1 VFRRD
6 RTKREHESGP
16 PRSPRRRSWA
26 GRILRGA
33 GVAVVLLA
41 ALVLGLLNP
50 PAIAQVL
57 KAQALPRLSASLGR
71 QVDTGA
77 VSVSLL
83 PRPRATIEDVRVAGL
98 PGEPPLLRAQ
108 RVNASLALWPLLR
121 SRGKT
126 VEITSLTLD
135 QPEVALVREPGGQW
149 SFQGLGTGGSGKGGK
164 GRTTIESA
172 TVRGGTLQIIDR
184 ASRPPS
190 RVTVTDIDARAR
202 NLGAP
207 GSEALEVRAAAFS
220 DRQNLR
226 VEAQSREESG
236 AERAWTG
243 QVSLSGASLEA
254 LRQAAPGRLPE
265 IVRGGQLDLRA
276 SFSAVPGG
284 TSRAQGKW
292 SVASLQVGGSPASAR
307 SDFTA
312 SVSSAGQISASLSNL
327 AVSGPGVDLGGE
339 VELAGSPP
347 SVRFALRGDTL
358 DIGALKAAAAAGP
371 EAEASARER
380 RPPSS
385 QGRRSLAKAEAGGT
399 LQMKRVVAGRLA
411 AEDLNV
417 QMALQNGV
425 LDLSRARARVHGGEL
440 TADGTRIDLSRP
452 VPPWSLRAQ
461 FRGVDLAS
469 AAMAASGKAPLEGRA
484 QGELSLDG
492 AGLEWR
498 AAEPTL
504 SGRGTIAVAD
514 AALTTIDLD
523 QQVVGAL
530 SGALSAVGLG
540 REGAT
545 PFTANQRGTPLHDL
559 SASFTIAGGAL
570 QLTRPLHAT
579 TDLGEATLGGAVGL
593 DQSLHLSGSVA
604 IQPTIIASLTGG
616 RWSPVQSVSLPL
628 SVGGTLSSPKLE
640 LPPTPRI
647 AEALIA
653 QSPIGGSM
661 QHPLGEE
668 MQRQA
673 REGLKRAIPGLP

>member
-1 VFRRD
+1 M
-6 RTKREHESGP
+6 
-16 PRSPRRRSWA
+16 
-26 GRILRGA
+26 
-33 GVAVVLLA
+33 AVVLVA
-41 ALVLGLLNP
+41 ALMLGALLLNP

-77 VSVSLL
+77 VSVRLL
-83 PRPRATIEDVRVAGL
+83 PRPRATFEDVRVAGL

-108 RVNASLALWPLLR
+108 RVNASVALWPLLK

-135 QPEVALVREPGGQW
+135 QPEVALVREPGGKW

-172 TVRGGTLQIIDR
+172 TVRGGTLQIIDG

-220 DRQNLR
+220 NRQNLR

-236 AERAWTG
+236 AKRAWTG

-265 IVRGGQLDLRA
+265 IVREGQLDLRA

-284 TSRAQGKW
+284 TSRAQGQW

-312 SVSSAGQISASLSNL
+312 SVSSAGQLSASLSNL
-327 AVSGPGVDLGGE
+327 VVSGPGVDLGGE

-358 DIGALKAAAAAGP
+358 DVGALKAAAGP
-371 EAEASARER
+371 DAEASARER
-380 RPPSS
+380 RPASS
-385 QGRRSLAKAEAGGT
+385 QGRQSLAKVEAGGT

-411 AEDLNV
+411 AEDLDV

-425 LDLSRARARVHGGEL
+425 LDLSRARARVYGGEL
-440 TADGTRIDLSRP
+440 TADGTRIDLGRP
-452 VPPWSLRAQ
+452 VPAWKLRTQ

-484 QGELSLDG
+484 QGELFLDG
-492 AGLEWR
+492 AGLEWE
-498 AAEPTL
+498 AAKPTL

-514 AALTTIDLD
+514 AALTTVDLD
-523 QQVVGAL
+523 RQVVDAL
-530 SGALSAVGLG
+530 SGALSVVGLG
-540 REGAT
+540 GPT
-545 PFTANQRGTPLHDL
+545 GGTPLAANRRGTALHDL
-559 SASFTIAGGAL
+559 NASFTIAGGSL

-579 TDLGEATLGGAVGL
+579 TDLGEVTLGGAVGL
-593 DQSLHLSGSVA
+593 DQSLRLSGSAA
-604 IQPTIIASLTGG
+604 IQPKTIASLTGG
-616 RWSPVQSVSLPL
+616 RWSPEQSVSLPL
-628 SVGGTLSSPKLE
+628 RVGGTLSSPKLE
-640 LPPTPRI
+640 LPATPRI

-661 QHPLGEE
+661 QQPLDEE
-668 MQRQA
+668 MQRKA
-673 REGLKRAIPGLP
+673 RERLKRALPGLP

>member
-1 VFRRD
+1 VV
-6 RTKREHESGP
+6 
-16 PRSPRRRSWA
+16 A
-26 GRILRGA
+26 
-33 GVAVVLLA
+33 AVVFA
-41 ALVLGLLNP
+41 ALVLGVLFLNP

-71 QVDTGA
+71 RVDAGA
-77 VSVSLL
+77 VSVRVL
-83 PRPRATIEDVRVAGL
+83 PRPRATFEDIQVAGR

-108 RVNASLALWPLLR
+108 RVNGSLALWPLLR

-135 QPEVALVREPGGQW
+135 QPEVVLVREPGGQW
-149 SFQGLGTGGSGKGGK
+149 SFQGLGTSGSGSGKGGN

-172 TVRGGTLQIIDR
+172 TARGGTLQIIDR

-202 NLGAP
+202 NLGTP
-207 GSEALEVRAAAFS
+207 GSEGLEVRAAALS
-220 DRQNLR
+220 NRQNLR
-226 VEAQSREESG
+226 VDAQSRGESG

-243 QVSLSGASLEA
+243 QVTLSGASLEA
-254 LRQAAPGRLPE
+254 LRQAFPGRLPE
-265 IVRGGQLDLRA
+265 SVRGGQLDLRA
-276 SFSAVPGG
+276 SFSAAPGG
-284 TSRAQGKW
+284 TSRAQGQW
-292 SVASLQVGGSPASAR
+292 SVASLQVGGRPASAR

-312 SVSSAGQISASLSNL
+312 SVSPAGQISASLANL

-347 SVRFALRGDTL
+347 SVQFALRGDSL
-358 DIGALKAAAAAGP
+358 DVGALKAAASAGP
-371 EAEASARER
+371 GAGAGARER
-380 RPPSS
+380 RTPSG
-385 QGRRSLAKAEAGGT
+385 QGGRSLAKARAGGT
-399 LQMKRVVAGRLA
+399 LQVRRVVAGRLT

-425 LDLSRARARVHGGEL
+425 LDLSRARARVYGGEL
-440 TADGTRIDLSRP
+440 TADGTRVDLSRP
-452 VPPWSLRAQ
+452 VPTWNLRAQ

-469 AAMAASGKAPLEGRA
+469 AELAASGKAPLEGRA

-504 SGRGTIAVAD
+504 SGRGTVAVAD
-514 AALTTIDLD
+514 AALTTADLD
-523 QQVVGAL
+523 RQVVDAL

-540 REGAT
+540 GPT
-545 PFTANQRGTPLHDL
+545 GGGTPLAADRRGTALHDL
-559 SASFTIAGGAL
+559 NASFTISGGAL
-570 QLTRPLHAT
+570 QLTRPFHAT

-604 IQPTIIASLTGG
+604 IEPKTITSLTGG
-616 RWSPVQSVSLPL
+616 KWSPVQSVSLPV

-640 LPPTPRI
+640 LPSAPRI
-647 AEALIA
+647 AQALIA

-661 QHPLGEE
+661 QQLPGEE
-668 MQRQA
+668 LQRQA